1 MKEYFDFYE
10 DSIYDLDGSGLRP
23 EEKELYEEE
32 EGELD
37 VKEEY
42 DPLRS
47 YMREMGAVPLLTREG
62 EVEIAREVERRK
74 QQLTMATFSVPL
86 ILKKLISLGELIER
100 GEAPLAEIVQID
112 GDESEEDLLYKKR
125 EFFRHTER
133 VRELFNKR
141 MQLLG
146 ELEMVGGKK
155 KQGVDRIVRELKNNR
170 KDVYEEIKELNLKDC
185 AVNTFAD
192 ELRRLSDLLTEKH
205 RELMLIKRRLRKRNI
220 GVPAEAED
228 IGKYPEK
235 IRGLLEEYFSKRNE
249 IAAMEKEIGMENSEL
264 RHVLRAIQKADKT
277 IHEVKSRLVEANLRL
292 VISIAKRYIGKGL
305 SFSDLIQEGNI
316 GLMRAVDKFEYKR
329 GYKFS
334 TYATWWIRQ
343 AITRAIADQSRTIR
357 IPVHMI
363 ETINKVTRASRELVQ
378 EFGREPTEEE
388 IANKIDMPEARVKE
402 ILKIAKEPI
411 SLESPVG
418 DDEDGQLRDFIEDT
432 LMSSPLDE
440 AIHGDLRRNIEKV
453 LMSLNPKEAEVIR
466 KRYGLEGANFPHTL
480 EQVGKAMEVTRERVR
495 QIEVKA
501 IRKLKHPSR
510 SRWLKSF
517 MERT

>member
-10 DSIYDLDGSGLRP
+10 DSIYDSDGSGLRP
-23 EEKELYEEE
+23 EEKDMYEEE
-32 EGELD
+32 EAGQG
-37 VKEEY
+37 VKEEH

-47 YMREMGAVPLLTREG
+47 YMKEMGAVPLLTREG
-62 EVEIAREVERRK
+62 EVEIAKEVERRK
-74 QQLTMATFSVPL
+74 QQLTLATFSVPL
-86 ILKKLISLGELIER
+86 ILKKLITLGELIER
-100 GEAPLAEIVQID
+100 GEAPLGEIVLTE
-112 GDESEEDLLYKKR
+112 GDESEEDLLDKKR

-133 VRELFNKR
+133 IRELFNKR

-146 ELEMVGGKK
+146 ELSRDGRREKV
-155 KQGVDRIVRELKNNR
+155 IRELKNNR
-170 KDVYEEIKELNLKDC
+170 KDVYEEIRNLNLKDC
-185 AVNTFAD
+185 TVNTFAD
-192 ELRRLSDLLTEKH
+192 ELKRLSEMLIQNH

-220 GVPAEAED
+220 SIPVEED
-228 IGKYPEK
+228 ISKYPEK
-235 IRGLLEEYFSKRNE
+235 VQDILREFFLKQNE
-249 IAAMEKEIGMENSEL
+249 IAAMEKEIGMEGPEL
-264 RHVLRAIQKADKT
+264 RHVLRAIHKADNT
-277 IHEVKSRLVEANLRL
+277 IHDVKSRLVEANLRL

-316 GLMRAVDKFEYKR
+316 GLMRAVDKFEYRR

-363 ETINKVTRASRELVQ
+363 ETINKVTKSSRELVQ

-388 IANKIDMPEARVKE
+388 IARKIDMPEARVKE

-466 KRYGLEGANFPHTL
+466 KRYGLDGSNFPHTL

-517 MERT
+517 IERT

>member
-10 DSIYDLDGSGLRP
+10 DAIYDSDGSGLRP

-32 EGELD
+32 EEAGQG
-37 VKEEY
+37 VKEEH

-47 YMREMGAVPLLTREG
+47 YMKEMGAVPLLTREG

-74 QQLTMATFSVPL
+74 QQLTLATFSVPL
-86 ILKKLISLGELIER
+86 ILKKLITLGELIEE
-100 GEAPLAEIVQID
+100 GEAPLGEIVQTE
-112 GDESEEDLLYKKR
+112 GDESEEDLLDKKR
-125 EFFRHTER
+125 EFFKHTEKIR
-133 VRELFNKR
+133 ALFNKR

-146 ELEMVGGKK
+146 ELSRDGRREKV
-155 KQGVDRIVRELKNNR
+155 IRELKNNR
-170 KDVYEEIKELNLKDC
+170 KDVYEEIKNLNLKDC
-185 AVNTFAD
+185 TVNAFAD
-192 ELRRLSDLLTEKH
+192 ELRRLSDLLTQNH

-220 GVPAEAED
+220 GIPPEKD
-228 IGKYPEK
+228 IYKYPEK
-235 IRGLLEEYFSKRNE
+235 VQGILSEYFLKQEE
-249 IAAMEKEIGMENSEL
+249 IAAMEKEVGMESAQL
-264 RHVLRAIQKADKT
+264 GHVLRAIQKADKT

-316 GLMRAVDKFEYKR
+316 GLMRAVDKFEYRR

-363 ETINKVTRASRELVQ
+363 ETINKVTKSSRELVQ

-388 IANKIDMPEARVKE
+388 IAQRIDMPEARVKE

-440 AIHGDLRRNIEKV
+440 AIHGDLRRNIERV

-466 KRYGLEGANFPHTL
+466 KRYGLDGSNFPHTL

-517 MERT
+517 IERT

>member
-10 DSIYDLDGSGLRP
+10 DSIYDSDGSGLRP

-32 EGELD
+32 GAELD

-47 YMREMGAVPLLTREG
+47 YMREMGSVPLLTREG

-74 QQLTMATFSVPL
+74 QQLTLATFSVPL
-86 ILKKLISLGELIER
+86 ILKKLITLGELIER
-100 GEAPLAEIVQID
+100 GEAPLGEIIQTE
-112 GDESEEDLLYKKR
+112 GDESEEDLVVKKR
-125 EFFRHTER
+125 EFFRHTEK

-141 MQLLG
+141 MKLLG
-146 ELEMVGGKK
+146 ELTAEGTGKRER
-155 KQGVDRIVRELKNNR
+155 VIRELKSNR
-170 KDVYEEIKELNLKDC
+170 KDVYEEIKHLNLKDC

-192 ELRRLSDLLTEKH
+192 ELGRLSDLLTEKH
-205 RELMLIKRRLRKRNI
+205 RELMLIKRRLRKRNLVI
-220 GVPAEAED
+220 PKTEED
-228 IGKYPEK
+228 VHRYPEK
-235 IRGLLEEYFSKRNE
+235 VQDLLREYFLKQDE
-249 IAAMEKEIGMENSEL
+249 IAAMEKEIGMESSEL

-316 GLMRAVDKFEYKR
+316 GLMRAVDKFEYRR

-388 IANKIDMPEARVKE
+388 IARKIDMPEARVKE

-517 MERT
+517 MERA

>member
-10 DSIYDLDGSGLRP
+10 DSIHDFDGSGPRP
-23 EEKELYEEE
+23 EETDLCEEE
-32 EGELD
+32 ETELD
-37 VKEEY
+37 VTDEY

-62 EVEIAREVERRK
+62 EVEIAREIDRRK

-125 EFFRHTER
+125 EFFKHTER
-133 VRELFNKR
+133 VRELFNER
-141 MQLLG
+141 MKLLG
-146 ELEMVGGKK
+146 ELDKDGRRKK
-155 KQGVDRIVRELKNNR
+155 EGADRIIRELKNNR
-170 KDVYEEIKELNLKDC
+170 KAVYDEIKELNLKEC

-192 ELRRLSDLLTEKH
+192 ELRRLSDILTEKH
-205 RELMLIKRRLRKRNI
+205 RELMLIKRRLRKRNVVI
-220 GVPAEAED
+220 PKDEEVG
-228 IGKYPEK
+228 GYPER
-235 IRGLLEEYFSKRNE
+235 IQDLLREYFRKLNDITS
-249 IAAMEKEIGMENSEL
+249 MEKEIGMENTEL
-264 RHVLRAIQKADKT
+264 RHVLRAIQRADKT

-388 IANKIDMPEARVKE
+388 IARKIEMPEARVKE

-517 MERT
+517 MERA

>member
-10 DSIYDLDGSGLRP
+10 DSIYDSDGSGLRP
-23 EEKELYEEE
+23 EEKDMYEEE
-32 EGELD
+32 EAGQD
-37 VKEEY
+37 VKEEH

-47 YMREMGAVPLLTREG
+47 YMKEMGAVPLLTRDG
-62 EVEIAREVERRK
+62 EVEIAKEVERRR
-74 QQLTMATFSVPL
+74 QQLTLATFSVPL
-86 ILKKLISLGELIER
+86 ILKKLITLGELIER
-100 GEAPLAEIVQID
+100 GEAPLGEIIQTE
-112 GDESEEDLLYKKR
+112 GDESEEDLLVRKR
-125 EFFRHTER
+125 EFFKHTEKI
-133 VRELFNKR
+133 RELFNKR

-146 ELEMVGGKK
+146 ELSREGLRK
-155 KQGVDRIVRELKNNR
+155 KQGSEKIIRELKNNR
-170 KDVYEEIKELNLKDC
+170 KDVYEEIKNLNLKDC

-192 ELRRLSDLLTEKH
+192 ELRRLSDLLTQNH
-205 RELMLIKRRLRKRNI
+205 RKLMLIKRRLRKRNI
-220 GVPAEAED
+220 GVPPEED
-228 IGKYPEK
+228 IYTYPEK
-235 IRGLLEEYFSKRNE
+235 VQGILREYFMKQEE
-249 IAAMEKEIGMENSEL
+249 IAAMEKEVGMESPQL

-316 GLMRAVDKFEYKR
+316 GLMRAVDKFEYRR

-363 ETINKVTRASRELVQ
+363 ETINKVTKSSRELVQ
-378 EFGREPTEEE
+378 EFGREPSEDE
-388 IANKIDMPEARVKE
+388 IAQKIDMPEARVKE

-466 KRYGLEGANFPHTL
+466 KRYGLDGSNFPHTL

-510 SRWLKSF
+510 SRWLKAF
-517 MERT
+517 IERT